1 MTTPVA
7 SRAAFMELPTHV
19 RDKLVAAG
27 VPCSYARNQA
37 LFRAGDAGNALYV
50 IVAGRVRV
58 SRESAGHVEL
68 LHGEQAGGVLGVIP
82 VFGNTPYPATAIAT
96 ETTRC
101 VRLSKAAV
109 DRLLLEYPELA
120 RFAIAQLANR
130 AQTLLRR
137 IDELTATTVVVRV
150 ARHLR
155 ERAACG
161 EPFTLGMSQAM
172 FAEEIGTAR
181 EVLVRA
187 IAALVNAGAIARAG
201 RARFV
206 VGDARVLAAIAGD
219 GPSRT

>member
-1 MTTPVA
+1 MTVSVA
-7 SRAAFMELPTHV
+7 PHAAFMELPAHV
-19 RDKLVAAG
+19 RDKLIAAG
-27 VPCSYARNQA
+27 VPCTYATNQA
-37 LFRAGDAGNALYV
+37 LFRAGDDGTALYV
-50 IVAGRVRV
+50 IVSGRVRV

-68 LHGEQAGGVLGVIP
+68 LHGEQAGGVLGIIP
-82 VFGNTPYPATAIAT
+82 VFGNTAYPATAIAT
-96 ETTRC
+96 QPTRC
-101 VRLSKAAV
+101 IKLSKAAL
-109 DRLLLEYPELA
+109 DRLLLEHPELA

-155 ERAACG
+155 ARAGAG
-161 EPFTLGMSQAM
+161 GAFTLGMSQATL
-172 FAEEIGTAR
+172 AEEIGTAR

-206 VGDARVLAAIAGD
+206 VRDARVLAAIAGD
-219 GPSRT
+219 DPATS